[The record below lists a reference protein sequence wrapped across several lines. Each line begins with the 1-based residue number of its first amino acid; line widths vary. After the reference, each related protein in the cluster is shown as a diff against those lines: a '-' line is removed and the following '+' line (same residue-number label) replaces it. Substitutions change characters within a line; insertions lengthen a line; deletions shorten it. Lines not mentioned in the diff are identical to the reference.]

1 MEKNKV
7 HNKEYMYM
15 EDLKELAGLLI
26 EYKYAL
32 KNQCDNSNN
41 IDFQEETKCKIQSV
55 NNVLVELG
63 QPLYNKQHI
72 GGGQQ

>member
-1 MEKNKV
+1 METKIVIN
-7 HNKEYMYM
+7 NECM
-15 EDLKELAGLLI
+15 EMKDIKELAGLLI
-26 EYKYAL
+26 ECKYCL

-41 IDFQEETKCKIQSV
+41 IDFQEEIKSKIHSI

-72 GGGQQ
+72 KE